1 MLTDTDISA
10 DVSEIIQFY
19 FSARRQSLTD
29 AFSLDNSVNTLIAK
43 DNNVKDKIA
52 KHLVTRENERIYE
65 LQRYFVLGSGLEYY
79 KNCTLDYRCC
89 FFEQYTE
96 AAKLFVTVNEII
108 KFTEKGGTI
117 VTDVGITHR
126 LEFTQINGAY
136 FLSNDAY
143 SDTNITGSI
152 VDENGIVAKGLLYP
166 DDLDLR
172 EIIADSNYNTTT
184 ANKSSTNNDRAITAY
199 NPSQAASYALT
210 YYGVPNYKNYI
221 HLGANDCAN
230 FVSQCLAYGGLAQK
244 TSGSN
249 LWYYTKSSTVCTC
262 TSFNPNHTCRNNDA
276 YAYDWSYT
284 SLRTNIVNNSYG
296 SQHYAS
302 STGTYSCSAMTTGD
316 LLFVNGGGHVYI
328 CVGYNSS
335 TGKLRFADHN
345 MQGSSY
351 GSISEK
357 NIYYMSNYYI
367 VNMY

>member
-1 MLTDTDISA
+1 MLIAADIPA
-10 DVSEIIQFY
+10 EVSEIVGFY
-19 FSARRQSLTD
+19 FSVRRQSLTD
-29 AFSLDNSVNTLIAK
+29 AFSLDNTVNTLLLKAGTIK
-43 DNNVKDKIA
+43 GKIA
-52 KHLVTRENERIYE
+52 GHLLARENERIYE
-65 LQRYFVLGSGLEYY
+65 LQRYFVLGSGIEYY
-79 KNCTLDYRCC
+79 ESCNLEYRCC
-89 FFEQYTE
+89 LFEWNTE
-96 AAKLFVTVNEII
+96 EAKLFVTVNETI
-108 KFTEKGGTI
+108 KFTENDGTI

-126 LEFTQINGAY
+126 MEFSKINGSY
-136 FLSNDAY
+136 FLINDAY

-152 VDENGIVAKGLLYP
+152 VDENGIVLKGLLYP
-166 DDLDLR
+166 DGLDLR
-172 EIIADSNYNTTT
+172 EIITDSSYNKAT
-184 ANKSSTNNDRAITAY
+184 ANISHANNDRAITAY

-284 SLRTNIVNNSYG
+284 SLRTNIENNSYG
-296 SQHYAS
+296 SQYYVS
-302 STGTYSCSAMTTGD
+302 STCTHNCSEMTTGD
-316 LLFVNGGGHVYI
+316 LLFVNGGSHVYI

-345 MQGSSY
+345 LQGSSY